1 MMRYAALLT
10 CILSTNVAL
19 AENFN
24 ETQLSEKNRSL
35 QIRGPKWMEPFGG
48 PIGFGIGIVATISA
62 IGVGSY
68 FLFRGE
74 KKPEPN
80 TLYSGMDY
88 HYVAREW
95 RFKFG
100 KPVAEKPD
108 ATKEQKA
115 AAEKDAA
122 TAAEKAATG
131 AQAVLDK
138 YLPEL
143 KKADGVK
150 SVYRLVCNVLY
161 DFKIVFKIEAAKF
174 DTWKNSTSQ
183 IETNFFADL
192 EKIAD
197 TDITIKDEDYTQDYT
212 FEEL

>member
-80 TLYSGMDY
+80 TLYPGIDY
-88 HYVAREW
+88 DYVAREL

-100 KPVAEKPD
+100 EPEKGKSE
-108 ATKEQKA
+108 ATKDEKA
-115 AAEKDAA
+115 AA
-122 TAAEKAATG
+122 TAATA

-138 YLPEL
+138 YLPQF
-143 KKADGVK
+143 KKVDGVK
-150 SVYRLVCNVLY
+150 SVYRLVCGALY